1 MIVGS
6 YLAEMGLC
14 CGEDIVGKL
23 QFGEIVDDCDSD
35 AGPWDIENVNDGSVD
50 FFAMGL
56 SVCDGVDGANQRF
69 WRVVRPVDE
78 CDDCGDD
85 GGTLRAETYKVEDD
99 AGTHRAYRI
108 LAFEIGNEGRED
120 SIWGFNDKTAEN
132 ARGCAA
138 YVRVVVSKV
147 GGYARYLWLE
157 EGKSIA
163 AEGMVRIGAAFDG
176 NDAVER
182 QCSDGRILV
191 IDGLHDI
198 G

>member
-1 MIVGS
+1 
-6 YLAEMGLC
+6 
-14 CGEDIVGKL
+14 
-23 QFGEIVDDCDSD
+23 VDDCDPD
-35 AGPWDIENVNDGSVD
+35 AGPWDIENASDSSVD
-50 FFAMGL
+50 FFAMHL
-56 SVCDGVDGANQRF
+56 SVCDGVDGADERF

-99 AGTHRAYRI
+99 AGTNGAYRI
-108 LAFEIGNEGRED
+108 FALEKGDEGRED
-120 SIWGFNDKTAEN
+120 SIWGFYDKTAEN
-132 ARGCAA
+132 ARGSAA
-138 YVRVVVSKV
+138 YVRVVVGKV
-147 GGYARYLWLE
+147 GGYARYLRLK

-182 QCSDGRILV
+182 QCPDGWILV
-191 IDGLHDI
+191 IDGLHDV